1 MTEERRFGN
10 GFKGWMLR
18 VEGKTK
24 RVEDA
29 LQKFRKF
36 SATFKLE
43 VSICREDIEH
53 KSDGDEGE
61 LKTIYTLLAIVARH

>member
-1 MTEERRFGN
+1 VTEERRFGN

-29 LQKFRKF
+29 LH
-36 SATFKLE
+36 E
-43 VSICREDIEH
+43 
-53 KSDGDEGE
+53 KSE
-61 LKTIYTLLAIVARH
+61 I